1 MKRSLGTK
9 KGFTLIEL
17 LVVVAIIGILA
28 AVGVVA
34 YNGYTSSAKKAA
46 AKANHKQV
54 VKFFQSQIMMC
65 ALDRYEMEHT
75 SWPQCT
81 KHKSWCNSS
90 TDVAVFQ
97 STFSNKFRC
106 EMKNPYDSDEGF
118 SYSYPQY
125 AKTVTPTVV
134 GRMHIS
140 TAWPKQNTVTLITKW
155 GEGQNDILTT
165 VLTQD

>member
-1 MKRSLGTK
+1 MKQ
-9 KGFTLIEL
+9 KGLTLIEL

-54 VKFFQSQIMMC
+54 VKFFQGQIMMC

-106 EMKNPYDSDEGF
+106 EMNECLVYGIWY
-118 SYSYPQY
+118 YSCCQNNSKHILYY
-125 AKTVTPTVV
+125 SPT
-134 GRMHIS
+134 
-140 TAWPKQNTVTLITKW
+140 
-155 GEGQNDILTT
+155 
-165 VLTQD
+165 